1 MSETNS
7 VNKPAFVSELPEN
20 VQAAGFLAD
29 NVANEDLSGN
39 VAVKDPT
46 AGSYEAI
53 VAGNAA
59 AVGFWRFLEADTG
72 LEVLL
77 ITARR
82 A

>member
-7 VNKPAFVSELPEN
+7 VNKPAFVGELPEN
-20 VQAAGFLAD
+20 VVAAGFLAD
-29 NVANEDLSGN
+29 NVAQQALAGN

-53 VAGNAA
+53 VAGTAA
-59 AVGFWRFLEADTG
+59 AVGYWRFLEANTG